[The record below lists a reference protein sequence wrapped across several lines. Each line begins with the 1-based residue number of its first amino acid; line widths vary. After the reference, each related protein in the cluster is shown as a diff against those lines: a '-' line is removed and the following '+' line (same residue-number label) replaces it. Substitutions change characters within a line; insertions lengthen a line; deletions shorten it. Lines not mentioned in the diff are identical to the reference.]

1 MISRIVILL
10 VAIACSTAQAQSTS
24 TEPVLGLSKGS
35 GQAYPVKPIRIIAP
49 FTAGGPVDITARILA
64 QKMSESWG
72 QQVIVENRAGASG
85 TIGADVVAKAPADG
99 YTALVSASAHV
110 IVPGI
115 LPKMPYDALRDFA
128 PVSVVMSSPLL
139 LVVTPS
145 LPVKNAAEFIA
156 LAKARP
162 GELSFASAGTGSSTH
177 LTSELLKSVTGT
189 KMVHVPYK
197 GQSQAITDVISGQ
210 VPFMFNTLP
219 AVVEFAKAKRLRVLA
234 VTADK
239 RAPQLPDV
247 PTFTESG
254 YKEMITGSWYAAWL
268 PAKTP
273 DAIISRWSNE
283 IVRIV
288 NLPDVRSRIL
298 DLGGEPVGNSPVAF
312 DAYQK
317 AEAARW
323 AKIIR
328 ESGAKID

>member
-1 MISRIVILL
+1 MISQ
-10 VAIACSTAQAQSTS
+10 IAWLIGVTVCVTVCATVCATAQAQT
-24 TEPVLGLSKGS
+24 
-35 GQAYPVKPIRIIAP
+35 YPVKPVRLIAP

-64 QKMSESWG
+64 QKLTEAWG
-72 QQVIVENRAGASG
+72 QQIIVENRAGASG
-85 TIGADVVAKAPADG
+85 TIGADVVAKVAPDG
-99 YTALVSASAHV
+99 YIALLSSSAHV

-115 LPKMPYDALRDFA
+115 LPKMPYDAIHDFT

-139 LVVTPS
+139 LVVTPT
-145 LPVKNAAEFIA
+145 LPVNNAKAFIT

-162 GELSFASAGTGSSTH
+162 GELSFASAGAGSSTH
-177 LTSELLKSVTGT
+177 LTAELLKSVTAT

-219 AVVEFAKAKRLRVLA
+219 AVIEFARAKRLRVLA
-234 VTADK
+234 ITSEK
-239 RAPQLPDV
+239 RARQLPDV
-247 PTFTESG
+247 PTFSESG

-273 DAIISRWSNE
+273 DTIVARWGTE

-288 NLPDVRSRIL
+288 NLPDVRGRIL
-298 DLGGEPVGNSPVAF
+298 DLGGEPVANTPAQF
-312 DAYQK
+312 DAFQK

-328 ESGAKID
+328 ESGAKAE